1 VVFNH
6 FQNFASLVEN
16 QFNKK
21 IKIFRSD
28 NRTEFVNENFTK
40 FFKEEDIIHQISYVY
55 TPQQND
61 VFQKKKSSYS

>member
-1 VVFNH
+1 VVFNN

-61 VFQKKKSSYS
+61 VFQNKKSSYS

>member
-28 NRTEFVNENFTK
+28 NRTEFMNENFTK